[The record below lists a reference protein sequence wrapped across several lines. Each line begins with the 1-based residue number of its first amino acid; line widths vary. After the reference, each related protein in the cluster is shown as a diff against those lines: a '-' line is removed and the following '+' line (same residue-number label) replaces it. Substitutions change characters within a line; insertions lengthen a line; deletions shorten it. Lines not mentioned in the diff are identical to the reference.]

1 MVEMSRGKILELGI
15 TAMKAGFTEPEELE
29 RCIVRGVQAEWR
41 VPLAQRALSE
51 LQIALQGMVE

>member
-29 RCIVRGVQAEWR
+29 RCIMRGMQAEWR
-41 VPLAQRALSE
+41 IPLAKKCLDDLQAALRGLAE
-51 LQIALQGMVE
+51 

>member
-15 TAMKAGFTEPEELE
+15 TAMQAGITEPEELA
-29 RCIVRGVQAEWR
+29 RVITHGMQAEWR